1 MMKNSVLSKFTIQEQ
16 KKALSVLPYF
26 AKLNLFKRHK
36 AGSFITARNIKIAI
50 CKPKISNIT

>member
-1 MMKNSVLSKFTIQEQ
+1 MQEQ
-16 KKALSVLPYF
+16 IKKALSVLPYF
-26 AKLNLFKRHK
+26 AKSNLLKRHK